1 MKSPFPGM
9 DPYLESHWLDVH
21 SSLVTDARNT
31 LNQLL
36 PEDLAAS
43 SEERVSVESS
53 DDARD
58 HQYYPDVRVF
68 KPGGGVK
75 ATTYELD
82 PAGGVIVAPVRLLVQ
97 LEPMTERYIRIV
109 ETGTERLITI
119 IEFISP
125 SNKIGRAVKEFRAN
139 RRELLEANVSF
150 VEVDLCRTG
159 DWEEL
164 LHPWHCKPKDVST
177 YRVIVRTPGNPGEA
191 FLYPIS
197 LRAPL
202 PSIAIPLRPDERMV
216 MLDLQ
221 PLIERA
227 YVGGRYG
234 RRLNYRVPPEPPLEG
249 DDAVWANELLAA
261 RR

>member
-9 DPYLESHWLDVH
+9 DPYLDAHWLDVH
-21 SSLVTDARNT
+21 TSLVTDARNT

-43 SEERVSVESS
+43 SEVRVAVESS
-53 DDARD
+53 DGALE
-58 HQYYPDVRVF
+58 HQFYPDVRVST
-68 KPGGGVK
+68 GAAV
-75 ATTYELD
+75 L
-82 PAGGVIVAPVRLLVQ
+82 APVRLRAQ
-97 LEPMTERYIRIV
+97 LEPMTERFIRIV
-109 ETGTERLITI
+109 ETGTERLTTV

-125 SNKIGRAVKEFRAN
+125 SYKIGRALKEFRAK

-150 VEVDLCRTG
+150 VEIDLCRTG

-164 LHPWHCKPKDVST
+164 LRPFQCKPKDIST
-177 YRVIVRTPGNPGEA
+177 YRAVVRTPGNPGEA
-191 FLYPIS
+191 FLHPIS
-197 LRAPL
+197 LREPL
-202 PSIAIPLRPDERMV
+202 PPIRIPLRPEERMV
-216 MLDLQ
+216 TLDLQ

-234 RRLNYRVPPEPPLEG
+234 RRLNYKVPPDPPLEG
-249 DDAVWANELLAA
+249 EDAVWANELLAS